1 MKPILVL
8 ATADTIAQSHNA
20 VATGPKLI
28 PSALVAS
35 GVVVEDVLAEPSW
48 DVTPSTMLAIAR
60 RVRDALVV
68 DGFGGVVVAHG
79 FDTVEHAPF
88 FTELMVGEAGG
99 LGAVVFTGA
108 VRRRD
113 EPSSDASRNLASSI
127 AAARS
132 PALRG
137 AGVVVCA
144 GDELHA
150 ARWVRQVDATSV
162 QGLSSGLH
170 PLVGKVIDER
180 VVLLGGAP
188 NPVPPPLGEPETDV
202 AVIAAYPGARAEQL
216 SAIVDA
222 GARGIV
228 LDGTGVGNVPV
239 EMFAAV
245 GEVVDWDIPV
255 VVASRAQQYSDVDI
269 GIVGKVGAIGARGLG
284 VGQARSALMVG
295 LGGGGVSYVRSYF
308 AQL

>member
-8 ATADTIAQSHNA
+8 ATTDTIAQSHNA

-28 PSALVAS
+28 PSGLVPS

-60 RVRDALVV
+60 RVRDALLV

-79 FDTVEHAPF
+79 FDTVEHTPF
-88 FTELMVGEAGG
+88 LTELMVGEVSR
-99 LGAVVFTGA
+99 LGAIVFTGA
-108 VRRRD
+108 VRLRD
-113 EPSSDASRNLASSI
+113 EPFSDAPRNLASSI
-127 AAARS
+127 VAAGE

-144 GDELHA
+144 DDELHA

-162 QGLSSGLH
+162 RGLSSGPH
-170 PLVGKVIDER
+170 PLVGKVIEGH
-180 VVLLGGAP
+180 VMLIGGAP
-188 NPVPPPLGEPETDV
+188 HPVPPPVGEPETDV

-228 LDGTGVGNVPV
+228 LDGTGIGNVPV

-255 VVASRAQQYSDVDI
+255 VVASRAQPHSGTEI
-269 GIVGKVGAIGARGLG
+269 GIVSKVGAISSRGLG
-284 VGQARSALMVG
+284 VGQARSALMVA
-295 LGGGGVSYVRSYF
+295 LGGGGVSYARSYF
-308 AQL
+308 AHL

>member
-1 MKPILVL
+1 MKPTLVL
-8 ATADTIAQSHNA
+8 ATADTIAQSRNS
-20 VATGPKLI
+20 VARG
-28 PSALVAS
+28 ADLVPT

-79 FDTVEHAPF
+79 FDTVEHTPF
-88 FTELMVGEAGG
+88 FTELMVGDAGR
-99 LGAVVFTGA
+99 LGSVVFTGA
-108 VRRRD
+108 VRPRD
-113 EPSSDASRNLASSI
+113 EPLSDAPGNLASSI
-127 AAARS
+127 VAAGS
-132 PALRG
+132 SVLRG

-162 QGLSSGLH
+162 CGLSSGVK
-170 PLVGKVIDER
+170 PLVGKVIDGR
-180 VVLLGGAP
+180 VVLIGGGVP
-188 NPVPPPLGEPETDV
+188 PVPTPVGEPETDV

-216 SAIVDA
+216 TAVVDA

-228 LDGTGVGNVPV
+228 LDGTGIGNVPV

-255 VVASRAQQYSDVDI
+255 VVASRAQQHPLADI
-269 GIVGKVGAIGARGLG
+269 GIVSKVGAIGSRGLG
-284 VGQARSALMVG
+284 VGQARSALMVA
-295 LGGGGVSYVRSYF
+295 LGGGGVSGVRSYF
-308 AQL
+308 AHF